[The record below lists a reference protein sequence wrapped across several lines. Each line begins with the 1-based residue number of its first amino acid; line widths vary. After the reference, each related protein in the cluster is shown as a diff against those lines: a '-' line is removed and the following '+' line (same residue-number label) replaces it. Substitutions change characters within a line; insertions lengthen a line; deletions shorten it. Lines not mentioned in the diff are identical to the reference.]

1 MNQRGGRNVEARP
14 VSMKSGLGDRN
25 NKARAT
31 TYITPV
37 GLVSMKSGL
46 GDRNNGRLH
55 EWPPQ
60 HQQVSMKSGLGDRN
74 NPCRTRWVTPLPT
87 SQ

>member
-46 GDRNNGRLH
+46 GDRNNDPWFTIPHGT
-55 EWPPQ
+55 
-60 HQQVSMKSGLGDRN
+60 VSSH
-74 NPCRTRWVTPLPT
+74 
-87 SQ
+87 